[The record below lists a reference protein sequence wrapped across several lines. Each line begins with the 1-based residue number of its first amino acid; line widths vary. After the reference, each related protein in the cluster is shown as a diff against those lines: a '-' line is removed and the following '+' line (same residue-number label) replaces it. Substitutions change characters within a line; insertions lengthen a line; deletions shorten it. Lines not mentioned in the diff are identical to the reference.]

1 MNKKKIVYQTNETIY
16 GYEVRSKIC
25 YKYKADNEPPRSKLR
40 GIKTKFFKWNR
51 CKQRGINPPE
61 IKIDKSNKTPVIVTL
76 KFQDQH
82 DFIEIP
88 KVKIIKA
95 ETISKA
101 FSKIIRYLRSYG
113 MELKT

>member
-16 GYEVRSKIC
+16 GYEVRSKIW
-25 YKYKADNEPPRSKLR
+25 YEYKAD
-40 GIKTKFFKWNR
+40 
-51 CKQRGINPPE
+51 
-61 IKIDKSNKTPVIVTL
+61 IKIDESNKTPVIVTL

-101 FSKIIRYLRSYG
+101 FSKIISYLQSYG
-113 MELKT
+113 MELKA

>member
-1 MNKKKIVYQTNETIY
+1 MNKNKIVYQANETIY

-25 YKYKADNEPPRSKLR
+25 YEYKAD
-40 GIKTKFFKWNR
+40 
-51 CKQRGINPPE
+51 
-61 IKIDKSNKTPVIVTL
+61 IKIDESNKTPVVITL

-88 KVKIIKA
+88 KIKIIKA

-101 FSKIIRYLRSYG
+101 FVKIIKYLKSYG
-113 MELKT
+113 MELRA